1 LSTFQI
7 VNSKDYLKN
16 KVMQISCNRWLHN
29 AKEAKAANL
38 EIDDSV
44 LLNYYDLLMKSPIKQ

>member
-1 LSTFQI
+1 
-7 VNSKDYLKN
+7 
-16 KVMQISCNRWLHN
+16 MQISCNRWLHN